1 MNTHEPMNATAP
13 TIRDKF
19 CDLLRELFQFEHSAG
34 LDFGIYRIM
43 NHKRE
48 VIEKFISKD
57 LADAIDQS
65 AQAAVRGARAERL
78 AALNGL
84 AEKVNDAF
92 GKDAL
97 DADGNLV
104 KGADLELG
112 KRYQQAQQAAHNI
125 LGESEMEAG
134 AFSHLHAFF
143 SRYFDAGDFI
153 SKRRYSRRARY
164 AIPYNGEEVHLHW
177 ANRDSYYIKTG
188 EYFSHYAFQC
198 GDYRVRFELHDADVE
213 QDNRKG
219 AQRFFIPLH
228 EKVRC
233 DGGEV
238 VVPFV
243 FRPLN
248 GGESNGNGNGRQDA
262 LIKDALPGIA
272 KNLDAPAKAALLS
285 AADGDG
291 DDSDTT
297 VLEKHMR
304 RYARRNTADYFI
316 HKDLRGFLIQELDFY
331 IKNEVLNLDDL
342 AQAGELAGEGRFHLM
357 RIVRAIGVNIIEFLA
372 QIENFQKQLFEKKK
386 FVIDTH
392 YCVAAGRIADATLR
406 KEILA
411 NKAQWAEWAAFAGK
425 KVTGAKA
432 RGEFMDANPTL
443 MVDTAH
449 FGAEFKDNLLA
460 QFDDIDGDCD
470 GVLLSGENFQG
481 LNLLAE
487 KYRGQVKC
495 IYIDPPYNTDASAI
509 LYKNDYKHSSWLSLM
524 ENRLTKAKQ
533 LLPDNGILCCAIDD
547 EEAWRLQHLMPMI
560 FEREVG
566 TVSVR
571 SNPAGR
577 KSSGQFSPS
586 HEYALFYGKSNA
598 VPGVLIKTQKE
609 LDQYPLSDE
618 TGRFSWSSFVR
629 TGTGDRR
636 EDRPKMFYPIYVGAN
651 DSLRVPKMEWDET
664 NEEYQI
670 LEQPKADE
678 VAVWPVGELG
688 GKKIEKRWHRGWE
701 RVTQEVSEY
710 RVRRN
715 GNGEISI
722 SFKTYMDE
730 ESMPKTWWEKGAYAS
745 ANGTR
750 ALGNVL
756 PDNPFDFPKSV
767 ELVKDCLRASGAVQP
782 DVNIVDFFAGSGTT
796 GHAVINLNREDGGRR
811 KFILMEM
818 GEYFDSV
825 LLPRLK
831 KVAWTPEWKD
841 GKPRR
846 AATEVEVARAPRMFK
861 VQRLESYEDALDNIA
876 FTGED
881 RAQRMMKFPD
891 YLLGYM
897 LKWET
902 RGSQTLLNVAN
913 LEAPFA
919 YELRVRRNG
928 DHSNTRVD
936 VAETFN
942 YLLGLHVQTRKIYTD
957 KKRRYLVYTGQ
968 VGGRAATVIWRDTQG
983 WDVAD
988 FEREREFVDREKL
1001 TAGADVVYV
1010 NNTSIIPGS
1019 ESLDGLFKRQLLGSD

>member
-1 MNTHEPMNATAP
+1 MMPAMNTAVT

-57 LADAIDQS
+57 LANAIDQS
-65 AQAAVRGARAERL
+65 ARAAVRGARAERL

-248 GGESNGNGNGRQDA
+248 GGESNGNGNGKQDA

-316 HKDLRGFLIQELDFY
+316 HKNLRGFLVRELDFY

-342 AQAGELAGEGRFHLM
+342 EQAGELAGEGRFHLM
-357 RIVRAIGVNIIEFLA
+357 RIVRAIGVKIIEFLA

-392 YCVAAGRIADATLR
+392 YCVAAGRIACESLR

-487 KYRGQVKC
+487 KYRGKVKC

-566 TVSVR
+566 AAAVR
-571 SNPAGR
+571 STPAGR
-577 KSSGQFSPS
+577 KTTDKFSPS
-586 HEYALFYGKSNA
+586 HEYALFYGAANA
-598 VPGVLIKTQKE
+598 KPGILVKTQKE
-609 LDQYPLSDE
+609 LDRYPFSDE
-618 TGRFSWSSFVR
+618 TGRFAWNNLIRHGS
-629 TGTGDRR
+629 GDLR
-636 EDRPKMFYPIYVGAN
+636 EDVPTMFYPIYVGSD
-651 DSLRVPKMEWDET
+651 DSLRVPKMEWDEI
-664 NEEYQI
+664 EREYKI
-670 LEQPKADE
+670 LEKPKSGE
-678 VAVWPVGELG
+678 VAVWPVREQNGE
-688 GKKIEKRWHRGWE
+688 KIEKRWHRGWE
-701 RVTQEVSEY
+701 RVMKEPEEY

-715 GNGEISI
+715 GNGDVSI
-722 SFKTYMDE
+722 DFRIRMDE
-730 ESMPKTWWEKGAYAS
+730 DAVPKTWWGDGKYSS
-745 ANGTR
+745 ANHGTK
-750 ALGNVL
+750 ALKNIL
-756 PDNPFDFPKSV
+756 PDAPFDFPKSV
-767 ELVKDCLRASGAVQP
+767 ELVKDCLLATGANQT

-831 KVAWTPEWKD
+831 KIAWTPEWKD

-861 VQRLESYEDALDNIA
+861 YHRIESYEDALENIA
-876 FTGED
+876 FSGEE
-881 RAQRMMKFPD
+881 RAQRMMEFPD
-891 YLLGYM
+891 YMLGYM

-919 YELRVRRNG
+919 YELR
-928 DHSNTRVD
+928 
-936 VAETFN
+936 
-942 YLLGLHVQTRKIYTD
+942 L
-957 KKRRYLVYTGQ
+957 
-968 VGGRAATVIWRDTQG
+968 
-983 WDVAD
+983 
-988 FEREREFVDREKL
+988 
-1001 TAGADVVYV
+1001 VYV
-1010 NNTSIIPGS
+1010 NHDSLVPGA
-1019 ESLDGLFKRQLLGSD
+1019 ESLDGLFKGRLLGGR

>member
-1 MNTHEPMNATAP
+1 MMPAMNTAVTTA
-13 TIRDKF
+13 RDKF
-19 CDLLRELFQFEHSAG
+19 CNLLRELFQFEHSAG

-48 VIEKFISKD
+48 VIEDFIGKD
-57 LADAIDQS
+57 LAEEIDQS
-65 AQAAVRGARAERL
+65 AKAAVRGARAERRATL
-78 AALNGL
+78 ESLT
-84 AEKVNDAF
+84 EKVKEAF
-92 GKDAL
+92 GGDAL

-112 KRYQQAQQAAHNI
+112 KRYRQAQEAARNI
-125 LGESEMEAG
+125 LGENEMEAG

-143 SRYFDAGDFI
+143 SRYYDAGDFI

-177 ANRDSYYIKTG
+177 ANRDQYYIKTG
-188 EYFSHYAFQC
+188 EYFSHYAFSC
-198 GDYRVRFELHDADVE
+198 GGCRVRFELRDADVE

-219 AQRFFIPLH
+219 AQRFFVPLD
-228 EKVRC
+228 EQARC
-233 DGGEV
+233 AGNEV

-248 GGESNGNGNGRQDA
+248 DGESNGNGRQDA
-262 LIKDALPGIA
+262 LIKAALPGIA
-272 KNLDAPAKAALLS
+272 KNLSAPAKAALL
-285 AADGDG
+285 ATAEGEG
-291 DDSDTT
+291 EGGETT

-386 FVIDTH
+386 FIIDTH
-392 YCVAAGRIADATLR
+392 YCVAAGRIADAALR

-411 NKAQWAEWAAFAGK
+411 NKAQWAEWVAFAGK
-425 KVTGAKA
+425 KINGAKA
-432 RGEFMDANPTL
+432 RQDFLQDNPTL
-443 MVDTAH
+443 LVDTAH
-449 FGAEFKDNLLA
+449 FDAEFKDNLLA

-487 KYRGQVKC
+487 KYRGRVKC

-670 LEQPKADE
+670 LEEPKADE

-767 ELVKDCLRASGAVQP
+767 ELVKDCLLATGANQT

-831 KVAWTPEWKD
+831 KIAWTPEWKD

-861 VQRLESYEDALDNIA
+861 YHRLESYEDALENIA
-876 FTGED
+876 FSGEE
-881 RAQRMMKFPD
+881 RAQRMMEFPD
-891 YLLGYM
+891 YMLGYM

-968 VGGRAATVIWRDTQG
+968 VGGRTAAVIWRDTQG
-983 WDVAD
+983 WEVAD
-988 FEREREFVDREKL
+988 FEREREFVAKNKFAKGVDLVYVNGNSVIPGALSLDPIFKKSM
-1001 TAGADVVYV
+1001 TAGAE
-1010 NNTSIIPGS
+1010 T
-1019 ESLDGLFKRQLLGSD
+1019 